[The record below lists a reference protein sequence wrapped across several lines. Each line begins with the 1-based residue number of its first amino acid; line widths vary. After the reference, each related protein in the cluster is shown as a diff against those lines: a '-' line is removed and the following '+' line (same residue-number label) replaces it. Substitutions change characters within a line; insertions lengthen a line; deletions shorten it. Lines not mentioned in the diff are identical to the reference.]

1 MIVNGKVSTINGYID
16 IKNLNIGD
24 YVLNRRNRRILITD
38 IKLSQI
44 TNIITFIKDPEII
57 LSDDT
62 VLNTIYGK
70 KKIQDLL
77 DDTIYFLL
85 PNGKIEKEKYIVTEL
100 ETPVIGYQI
109 ILETP
114 DSYYVNQYSID

>member
-44 TNIITFIKDPEII
+44 TNIITFIKDPEIV

-85 PNGKIEKEKYIVTEL
+85 TNGKIEKEKYIVTEL

>member
-44 TNIITFIKDPEII
+44 TNIITFIKDPEIV

-85 PNGKIEKEKYIVTEL
+85 PNGKIEKEKYIVTKL

>member
-44 TNIITFIKDPEII
+44 TNIITFIKDPEIV